1 MLPPASGAA
10 VLWLT
15 LFFLSQGHAIPGESK
30 VVSTS
35 TVVKVRLF
43 YESYC
48 PFSQRFI
55 TDQLWPTYEKLGK
68 LVEIRLVPFG
78 LATMKKITR
87 KDAKKVIEIK
97 CHHGNKECLANMIQ
111 TCAIAMTSARY
122 RSLEYVNCMSVS
134 KSPLDVAQA
143 CAGAIGL
150 NWKIIDRCV
159 KSKLGSLLFYKMGQK
174 TWALVPHIH
183 YVPYIEVDGRH
194 NKLFQEEAMSNL
206 FGLVCS
212 RLGSAKPDICNVS
225 Q

>member
-10 VLWLT
+10 VPWLT
-15 LFFLSQGHAIPGESK
+15 LFFLSQGHAIPEASK

-55 TDQLWPTYEKLGK
+55 TDQLWPTYEKLGE
-68 LVEIRLVPFG
+68 LVEIRLIPFG
-78 LATMKKITR
+78 LATIKKFTR
-87 KDAKKVIEIK
+87 KDAKKPRVRQL
-97 CHHGNKECLANMIQ
+97 HV
-111 TCAIAMTSARY
+111 R
-122 RSLEYVNCMSVS
+122 VS

-174 TWALVPHIH
+174 TWALVPHIT
-183 YVPYIEVDGRH
+183 YVPYIEVDGWH
-194 NKLFQEEAMSNL
+194 SKLFQEEAMSNL

-225 Q
+225 